1 MPSYDHI
8 YVLFVLV
15 KSSPFTGFFK
25 WVTWRWS
32 KNCFTFLKLL
42 NSSSV
47 HDGCHWWSKNC
58 FTLLKQLNSSSVFSC
73 ISSYSIFNFL
83 YSIYVDNCLS
93 IPPFSFGHCIFCT
106 SIFEFRLLLWYFQT
120 FLPSKS
126 ALIISNTGIC

>member
-32 KNCFTFLKLL
+32 KNCFTLLKLL

-83 YSIYVDNCLS
+83 YIVFTLIIVCLFPLFPLVIVFS
-93 IPPFSFGHCIFCT
+93 VLRFSSSDYSFGIFKHFC
-106 SIFEFRLLLWYFQT
+106 LQNQLW
-120 FLPSKS
+120 
-126 ALIISNTGIC
+126 